1 MFSGDVLAP
10 VVTALQETITVTDVI
25 SLFASGV
32 KVALPLILTWF
43 GAKWVYSVCK
53 ASVNPLSTKPSKD

>member
-32 KVALPLILTWF
+32 KVALPLILNFTRLF
-43 GAKWVYSVCK
+43 A
-53 ASVNPLSTKPSKD
+53 LSPELGD